1 MDKNSIYQIV
11 MKISTLLLFFILF
24 VFITFCGK
32 IGIEENQNTI
42 VLEVGFEGGS
52 KTSPL
57 TMSEVVDSVTYLPIR
72 SDNVLI
78 GMIGDIRYHNHR
90 YYILDSQQNFLY
102 VMDETG
108 HILNSISQK
117 GPGPTEYITLQGF
130 DVNPSNEEISL
141 YDNSSK
147 RIQVYSK
154 EGTYLRSIVVDD
166 VIRDFAVLDNGEY
179 LFYTPDFMKGN
190 RRGLWRTDKE
200 GEFKE
205 QLVTIDD
212 KFLYGGLYPKYF
224 RRIDDTTVGLMGTED
239 FDRIYHIT
247 ANSMLVKYKIK
258 TDRVIPKDL
267 QTEPVL
273 DFNKHKGVIY
283 TKNDYVETE
292 SLMSLTVTDMKKNI
306 LVFYDKNTGK
316 CWRVT
321 GEGDFVDDMDMYVK
335 YQFCGNNSFIG
346 VLYPGFIL
354 AFTGLQKQFPDITS
368 DSNPVLVLSHVK

>member
-1 MDKNSIYQIV
+1 MGK
-11 MKISTLLLFFILF
+11 STILLFVLSLFTACSGTKDVKEDAGTIIL
-24 VFITFCGK
+24 
-32 IGIEENQNTI
+32 EA
-42 VLEVGFEGGS
+42 GFEGGG
-52 KTSPL
+52 KNTPFIL
-57 TMSEVVDSVTYLPIR
+57 SEVFDSVTYLPIR
-72 SDNVLI
+72 SDDVLI

-90 YYILDSQQNFLY
+90 YYILDSQQNMLY

-154 EGTYLRSIVVDD
+154 EGTYLRSIQVDD
-166 VIRDFAVLDNGEY
+166 IIRDFAVLDNGEY
-179 LFYTPDFMKGN
+179 LFYTSDFMKGN
-190 RRGLWRTDKE
+190 RRGLWRADKE
-200 GEFKE
+200 GRFKE

-224 RRIDDTTVGLMGTED
+224 RRIDDATVGLMGTED

-247 ANSMLVKYKIK
+247 ANSMSVKYKIK
-258 TDRVIPKDL
+258 TDRVIPEDL
-267 QTEPVL
+267 RSEPVL
-273 DFNKHKGVIY
+273 DFDKHKGLVY

-292 SLMSLTVTDMKKNI
+292 SLMSLTVTDMKKNM
-306 LVFYDKNTGK
+306 LVFYDKNTGIH
-316 CWRVT
+316 WLVT
-321 GEGDFVDDMDMYVK
+321 EDSEIVDDIDMYMK
-335 YQFCGNNSFIG
+335 SQFCGNNSFIG

-354 AFTGLQKQFPDITS
+354 SFAVLQKQFPDITS
-368 DSNPVLVLSHVK
+368 DSNPVLVISHVK

>member
-1 MDKNSIYQIV
+1 MCIVKVTIQIFFV
-11 MKISTLLLFFILF
+11 LSLFAACSGTKDVKEDADTIIL
-24 VFITFCGK
+24 
-32 IGIEENQNTI
+32 EA
-42 VLEVGFEGGS
+42 GFEEGG
-52 KTSPL
+52 KTPPL
-57 TMSEVVDSVTYLPIR
+57 ALSEVFDSVTYLPIR
-72 SDNVLI
+72 SDDVLI

-90 YYILDSQQNFLY
+90 YYILDSQQNMLY

-154 EGTYLRSIVVDD
+154 EGTYLRSIQIDD
-166 VIRDFAVLDNGEY
+166 IIRDFAVLDNGEY

-190 RRGLWRTDKE
+190 RRGLWRADKE

-224 RRIDDTTVGLMGTED
+224 RRIDDATVGLMGTED

-247 ANSMLVKYKIK
+247 ANSMSVKYKIK
-258 TDRVIPKDL
+258 TDRVISKDL
-267 QTEPVL
+267 LSEPVL

-283 TKNDYVETE
+283 TKNDYLETE
-292 SLMSLTVTDMKKNI
+292 SLMTLTVTDMENSV
-306 LVFYDKNTGK
+306 LLFYNKNTK
-316 CWRVT
+316 KFWPIRKQ
-321 GEGDFVDDMDMYVK
+321 EDLIEDIYFSIK
-335 YQFCGNNSFIG
+335 PQFCGNEILIG
-346 VLYPGFIL
+346 VLYSEYIL
-354 AFTGLQKQFPDITS
+354 TYRSLQQQFPDITS
-368 DSNPVLVLSHVK
+368 DSNPVLAISHIK